1 MGSGGRARRERGRR
15 GELAACLPAR
25 SSRGRDAPHLSG
37 SASPSKFP
45 VPGRPDP
52 GMATAARPP
61 LRPFFQPPRRNLGQ
75 GRRDQTQTLA
85 LLGRSRRP
93 PGRGAGGFQDGAD
106 TLRTNPS
113 HKFYFPFALEV
124 LSGSRSTPARL
135 ARLPAL
141 PRQRYESVP
150 GEGYFGTLRK
160 RTRFQWTQGG
170 TLNTKTAAGLLWVLE
185 KRTMKNP
192 NINQSLDLPVSSIGV
207 ILSFTDLIG
216 NFCIRVREETKMKQ
230 LLQGYAL
237 PRSVPGP
244 KSMSGSAHPSVRPLS
259 LLPPCTSGVGK
270 GCPMGQGEG
279 KPADTS
285 GAQEAGYSLTYRK
298 FCLGKA
304 GRPDGGQPC
313 PGAPYT
319 RDVFEQPRI
328 HPDTQWAV
336 SDTSLHE
343 ESRERRSDLGTTPG
357 QPPAPL
363 LTRLPETGEL
373 QTQGVVLGSLPWP
386 ACPREEL
393 MGAK

>member
-1 MGSGGRARRERGRR
+1 MGCGGRERRERGRR

-25 SSRGRDAPHLSG
+25 SSRGRDAPHPSS

-93 PGRGAGGFQDGAD
+93 PERGAGGFQDGAD

-160 RTRFQWTQGG
+160 RTRFQW
-170 TLNTKTAAGLLWVLE
+170 
-185 KRTMKNP
+185 
-192 NINQSLDLPVSSIGV
+192 
-207 ILSFTDLIG
+207 
-216 NFCIRVREETKMKQ
+216 
-230 LLQGYAL
+230 
-237 PRSVPGP
+237 
-244 KSMSGSAHPSVRPLS
+244 
-259 LLPPCTSGVGK
+259 
-270 GCPMGQGEG
+270 
-279 KPADTS
+279 
-285 GAQEAGYSLTYRK
+285 
-298 FCLGKA
+298 
-304 GRPDGGQPC
+304 
-313 PGAPYT
+313 
-319 RDVFEQPRI
+319 
-328 HPDTQWAV
+328 
-336 SDTSLHE
+336 
-343 ESRERRSDLGTTPG
+343 
-357 QPPAPL
+357 
-363 LTRLPETGEL
+363 
-373 QTQGVVLGSLPWP
+373 
-386 ACPREEL
+386 
-393 MGAK
+393 

>member
-216 NFCIRVREETKMKQ
+216 NFCIRVRKSTR
-230 LLQGYAL
+230 LQF
-237 PRSVPGP
+237 
-244 KSMSGSAHPSVRPLS
+244 S
-259 LLPPCTSGVGK
+259 LLILPFSG
-270 GCPMGQGEG
+270 
-279 KPADTS
+279 
-285 GAQEAGYSLTYRK
+285 
-298 FCLGKA
+298 
-304 GRPDGGQPC
+304 
-313 PGAPYT
+313 YT
-319 RDVFEQPRI
+319 GLI
-328 HPDTQWAV
+328 
-336 SDTSLHE
+336 
-343 ESRERRSDLGTTPG
+343 
-357 QPPAPL
+357 
-363 LTRLPETGEL
+363 
-373 QTQGVVLGSLPWP
+373 
-386 ACPREEL
+386 
-393 MGAK
+393 K

>member
-141 PRQRYESVP
+141 PRQR
-150 GEGYFGTLRK
+150 
-160 RTRFQWTQGG
+160 TQGG

-216 NFCIRVREETKMKQ
+216 NFCIRVRKSTR
-230 LLQGYAL
+230 LQF
-237 PRSVPGP
+237 
-244 KSMSGSAHPSVRPLS
+244 S
-259 LLPPCTSGVGK
+259 LLILPFSG
-270 GCPMGQGEG
+270 
-279 KPADTS
+279 
-285 GAQEAGYSLTYRK
+285 
-298 FCLGKA
+298 
-304 GRPDGGQPC
+304 
-313 PGAPYT
+313 YT
-319 RDVFEQPRI
+319 GLI
-328 HPDTQWAV
+328 
-336 SDTSLHE
+336 
-343 ESRERRSDLGTTPG
+343 
-357 QPPAPL
+357 
-363 LTRLPETGEL
+363 
-373 QTQGVVLGSLPWP
+373 
-386 ACPREEL
+386 
-393 MGAK
+393 K